1 MDDINVKEIG
11 SFEAKTHL
19 SSLLREVEEKGT
31 EFHITRRGKAVAVL
45 KRDEVPGHIDPVSAL
60 DRMCKI
66 KLADTIDELLELRD
80 EGRER

>member
-1 MDDINVKEIG
+1 MDDITVKEIG

-45 KRDEVPGHIDPVSAL
+45 KRDEKPGYADPVAAL
-60 DRMCKI
+60 ERIRKI
-66 KLADTIDELLELRD
+66 TLADTIEELLELRD

>member
-1 MDDINVKEIG
+1 MFEVTIKEIG

-31 EFHITRRGKAVAVL
+31 EFRITRRGKAVAVL
-45 KRDEVPGHIDPVSAL
+45 KRDEKSEFDDPITVL
-60 DRMCKI
+60 DRIRTI

>member
-1 MDDINVKEIG
+1 MDNLNVKEIG

-31 EFHITRRGKAVAVL
+31 EFHITRRGKPVAVL
-45 KRDEVPGHIDPVSAL
+45 KRDETPGYADPVAAL
-60 DRMCKI
+60 DRICKI
-66 KLADTIDELLELRD
+66 KIADTIEELLELRD